1 MRISKMA
8 VGTLFLLAVV
18 FASLAFAQNKPAAG
32 AAPAQQ
38 GIMGVTMAQVKPGMG
53 LEWESYM
60 KRDLVPAL
68 KKAGMK
74 WMGVMKTNGFGVSDS
89 YIISVPLQN
98 VTQFDGPD
106 PFEKAL
112 GIDGQVVLMSNIKR
126 CVANARTFMLM
137 ERPDLG
143 IAPKPDYAFKM
154 GVMVT
159 LSVAPGR
166 TEEFEKNTKAL
177 VAVIGKTNAKAV
189 LAGKTALGGN
199 PNDYYMFIA
208 FDSFADLGNFVPAL
222 AKVMAEAKLVPET
235 GIVVHQEL
243 ATYHM
248 APELSI
254 Q

>member
-1 MRISKMA
+1 MMQI
-8 VGTLFLLAVV
+8 
-18 FASLAFAQNKPAAG
+18 
-32 AAPAQQ
+32 
-38 GIMGVTMAQVKPGMG
+38 KPGMG
-53 LEWESYM
+53 LEFENYLKM
-60 KRDLVPAL
+60 ELIPVF

-74 WMGVMKTNGFGVSDS
+74 QLGAWKTKEFGVDDR
-89 YIISVPLQN
+89 YIFTWPIASLAE
-98 VTQFDGPD
+98 FDGPD